1 MDSQCIFHLLILQTF
16 SSLATAGVDVK
27 QKRLFSISSS
37 PLGGS
42 RTKMTNQSISQPQLV
57 SVLDSQAYRVTLLF
71 QFSGSDSDQVEL
83 RLLYERVPHHF
94 TPDLGKLDNPI
105 VKYIQAGLARYCIFI
120 GRIYKIYILPMH
132 SGIQYLLG
140 CEVHNLRPA

>member
-1 MDSQCIFHLLILQTF
+1 MQCIFHMLILQTF
-16 SSLATAGVDVK
+16 SALATATVDVK

-42 RTKMTNQSISQPQLV
+42 RNKMINQSISQPQLV
-57 SVLDSQAYRVTLLF
+57 SVLDSQPYRVTLLF

-105 VKYIQAGLARYCIFI
+105 VKYIQAGIYYIFNESIYNACILAYRYSI
-120 GRIYKIYILPMH
+120 P
-132 SGIQYLLG
+132 
-140 CEVHNLRPA
+140 P